1 MNKTKQKILLK
12 FLGTSSVEVIPRDDN
27 CPQCISADPKD
38 KRLRSSIL
46 INKKILVDAG
56 PDVLKQLRHSQIEN
70 LEFVLITHDHNDHTG
85 GIKDLLKIR
94 RDLEIMRLQPG
105 QHFKWA
111 GIDFYAFKVKHSS
124 QVTTVGLE
132 FGSASPAGGP
142 VIYIPDMAN
151 LDWAMKYLTESK
163 IAILDG
169 SVLNRN
175 FGGHMALNEII
186 KEVKSLRNLQKIY
199 FTHNGHTHQTHKD
212 MVKLVKT
219 LGDERFSL
227 AFDGQ
232 ELTV

>member
-1 MNKTKQKILLK
+1 MRFLLLKKIQKMKTILLK
-12 FLGTSSVEVIPRDDN
+12 FLGTSSVEAIPRDEN
-27 CPQCISADPKD
+27 CAQCASDDRKD

-56 PDVLKQLRHSQIEN
+56 PDLLKQLRRSQIEN
-70 LEFVLITHDHNDHTG
+70 LELILITHEHPDHTG

-94 RDLEIMRLQPG
+94 RNLEIIHLKPG
-105 QHFKWA
+105 QHFKWS
-111 GIDFYAFKVKHSS
+111 GIDFYAFKVKHST

-132 FGSASPAGGP
+132 IGP
-142 VIYIPDMAN
+142 VIYIPDVAD
-151 LDWAMKYLTESK
+151 LDWAMKYLQESK

-175 FGGHMALNEII
+175 FGGHLALNET
-186 KEVKSLRNLQKIY
+186 VKIVKPLRNLKRIY

-227 AFDGQ
+227 AYDGL
-232 ELTV
+232 ELKI